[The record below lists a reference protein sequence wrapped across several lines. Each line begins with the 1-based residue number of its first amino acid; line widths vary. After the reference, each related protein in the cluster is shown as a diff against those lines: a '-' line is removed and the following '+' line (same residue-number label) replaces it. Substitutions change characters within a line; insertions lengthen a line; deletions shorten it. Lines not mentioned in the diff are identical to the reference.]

1 MNANDQVAGAGQ
13 TERRRVERPPTGP
26 RYRRLRREVDVP
38 DTMKEVGYTAMKPLM
53 LLLLLPAFALIW
65 YFLT

>member
-1 MNANDQVAGAGQ
+1 
-13 TERRRVERPPTGP
+13 
-26 RYRRLRREVDVP
+26 LRREVDVP